1 VILLDSILLDE
12 QILTEKF
19 SCDLQKCKGACCTLK
34 GGSGAPLADK
44 EIDSIQESL
53 SAAMNYLPESHKQHI
68 NENGWFEVVDNELA
82 TQCIDE
88 SACVFVFW
96 EQDIAKCALERA
108 FFNGES
114 KFRKPLSCHLYPIRV
129 ADFGGDYLYYDVISE
144 CEPAL
149 AHGKVNGNTIL
160 DTTSSAL
167 LRAYGKDWV
176 DSATALSEELRSGN
190 TNNDIKQ

>member
-1 VILLDSILLDE
+1 MILLDSILLDE

-34 GGSGAPLADK
+34 GGSGAPVADN

-53 SAAMNYLPESHKQHI
+53 TVAMNYLPDRHKLHI
-68 NENGWFEVVDNELA
+68 QEHGWLEVGDNEFT
-82 TQCIDE
+82 TQCIDD

-96 EQDIAKCALERA
+96 ENDVAKCSIERA
-108 FFNGES
+108 FFNGETS
-114 KFRKPLSCHLYPIRV
+114 FRKPLSCHLYPIRV

-149 AHGKVNGNTIL
+149 AHGKANDKTIL

-176 DSATALSEELRSGN
+176 DSATALSEEFRSGGI
-190 TNNDIKQ
+190 NNGDKR